1 MRRGVRR
8 VRDIVVGM
16 AGHIDHGKTT
26 VVKYLTGVD
35 TDTLPEEKS
44 RGMTI
49 NLGFTQI
56 KFDDGS
62 RVGLIDVPGHE
73 KFIKNMSAG
82 VSGVDYLLM
91 VIACDDGIM
100 PQTEE
105 HFQILKLF
113 GVKKGMILL
122 TKRDL
127 VDEKRY
133 EEVKKQCREYFKGN
147 FLENSP
153 LLPLSIINIESYN
166 TLKNLLKDEL
176 KKIDLEEKERYFRM
190 DIDRVFSVKGFG
202 CVVTGTVKSG
212 KISVGDTL
220 TIYPQNKMV
229 KVKGLESHGEKK
241 DSIGTGNRCAIN
253 LAGIESSEIKRG
265 DIIGKSL
272 LTGDKIEC
280 KLTLLENSPK
290 IKNNHRI
297 RLNIGTD
304 EIIGRVKIYEKNY
317 ILAGEIA
324 FVQIDLEEI
333 LGGVLK
339 ERGIVRNY
347 SPISTIGGIELLDFS
362 KKEFN
367 RKDTKQI
374 ELLKVLSQED
384 NEKKVEELIK
394 IDRELENIFSLFGEE
409 ISLENLIETK
419 KVFLLDKKYI
429 HRDTLLEKISIIVDE
444 LEKFYSE
451 NRLVRGILKSQI
463 KERYFKNYSLKD
475 YNKFFDL
482 DLVKEKITVVD
493 ELVALKEFKIRL
505 NKEEKNM
512 KEEIFS
518 YYKEQKFNLKPY
530 SYYLEVTKDKNLF
543 EQVHRY
549 MVEEGFIQ
557 YLEEEYY
564 ILNGYLKEST
574 KLITNFLEKNRKIQV
589 KEAKEV
595 LNNSR
600 DSSILILRKLDTL
613 KVTKNIDGVRVLIK

>member
-1 MRRGVRR
+1 M
-8 VRDIVVGM
+8 RDIVVGM

-133 EEVKKQCREYFKGN
+133 EEVKKQCREYFKGS

-153 LLPLSIINIESYN
+153 LLPLSITDIESYN
-166 TLKNLLKDEL
+166 TLKNLLKEEL
-176 KKIDLEEKERYFRM
+176 KKIDLEERERYFRM

-280 KLTLLENSPK
+280 KLTLLESSPK

-304 EIIGRVKIYEKNY
+304 EIIGRVKIYEKNC
-317 ILAGEIA
+317 ILAGESA
-324 FVQIDLEEI
+324 FVQIDLEEV

-429 HRDTLLEKISIIVDE
+429 HRDILLEKISIIVDE

-482 DLVKEKITVVD
+482 DLVKEKIIVVD

>member
-1 MRRGVRR
+1 M
-8 VRDIVVGM
+8 RDIVVGM

-133 EEVKKQCREYFKGN
+133 EEVKKQCREYFKGS

-153 LLPLSIINIESYN
+153 LLPLSITDIESYN

-176 KKIDLEEKERYFRM
+176 KKIDLEERERYFRM

-212 KISVGDTL
+212 KISIGDTL

-317 ILAGEIA
+317 ILAGESA
-324 FVQIDLEEI
+324 FVQIDLEEV

-394 IDRELENIFSLFGEE
+394 IDRELEEIFSLFGEE

-429 HRDTLLEKISIIVDE
+429 HKDILLEKISIIVDE

-493 ELVALKEFKIRL
+493 ELVALNEFKIRL

-530 SYYLEVTKDKNLF
+530 SHYLEVTKDKNLF

>member
-1 MRRGVRR
+1 

-133 EEVKKQCREYFKGN
+133 EEVKKQCREYFKGS

-153 LLPLSIINIESYN
+153 LLPLSITDIESYN
-166 TLKNLLKDEL
+166 TLKNLLKEEL

-212 KISVGDTL
+212 KISIGDTL

-317 ILAGEIA
+317 ILAGESA
-324 FVQIDLEEI
+324 FVQIDLEEV

-394 IDRELENIFSLFGEE
+394 IDRELEYIFSLFGEE

-419 KVFLLDKKYI
+419 KIFLLDKKYI
-429 HRDTLLEKISIIVDE
+429 HRDVLLEKISIIVDE

>member
-1 MRRGVRR
+1 M
-8 VRDIVVGM
+8 RDIVVGM

-100 PQTEE
+100 PQTGE

-133 EEVKKQCREYFKGN
+133 EEVKKQCREYFKGS

-153 LLPLSIINIESYN
+153 LLSLSITDIESYN
-166 TLKNLLKDEL
+166 TLKNLLKEEL
-176 KKIDLEEKERYFRM
+176 KKIDLEERERYFRM

-212 KISVGDTL
+212 KISIGDTL

-304 EIIGRVKIYEKNY
+304 EIIGRVKIYEKNC
-317 ILAGEIA
+317 ILARESA
-324 FVQIDLEEI
+324 FVQIDLEEV

-394 IDRELENIFSLFGEE
+394 IDRELEEIFSLFGEK

-429 HRDTLLEKISIIVDE
+429 HRDILLEKISRIVDE

-493 ELVALKEFKIRL
+493 ELVALNEFKIRL

-574 KLITNFLEKNRKIQV
+574 KLITNFLEKNGKIQV

>member
-1 MRRGVRR
+1 M
-8 VRDIVVGM
+8 RDIVVGM

-133 EEVKKQCREYFKGN
+133 EEVKKQCREYFKGS

-153 LLPLSIINIESYN
+153 LLPLSITDIESYN
-166 TLKNLLKDEL
+166 TLKNLLKEEL

-394 IDRELENIFSLFGEE
+394 IDRELENIFSLFGEK
-409 ISLENLIETK
+409 ISLENLIEAK
-419 KVFLLDKKYI
+419 KIFLLDKKYI
-429 HRDTLLEKISIIVDE
+429 HRDILLEKISRIVDE

>member
-1 MRRGVRR
+1 M
-8 VRDIVVGM
+8 RDIVVGM

-133 EEVKKQCREYFKGN
+133 EEVKKQCREYFKGS

-280 KLTLLENSPK
+280 KLTLLESSPK

-304 EIIGRVKIYEKNY
+304 EIIGRVKIYEKNC
-317 ILAGEIA
+317 ILAGESA
-324 FVQIDLEEI
+324 FVQIDLEEV

-512 KEEIFS
+512 KEKIFS

>member
-1 MRRGVRR
+1 M
-8 VRDIVVGM
+8 RDIVVGM

-113 GVKKGMILL
+113 GVKSGMILL

-133 EEVKKQCREYFKGN
+133 EEVKKQCREYFKGS

-280 KLTLLENSPK
+280 KLTLLESSPK

-429 HRDTLLEKISIIVDE
+429 HRDILLEKISIIVDE

-482 DLVKEKITVVD
+482 DLVKEKIIVVD

-549 MVEEGFIQ
+549 MVEEGFVQ

>member
-1 MRRGVRR
+1 M
-8 VRDIVVGM
+8 RDIVVGM

-133 EEVKKQCREYFKGN
+133 EEVKKQCREYFKGS

-176 KKIDLEEKERYFRM
+176 KKIDLEERERYFRM

-212 KISVGDTL
+212 KISIGDTL

-304 EIIGRVKIYEKNY
+304 EIIGRVKIYEKNC
-317 ILAGEIA
+317 ILAGEAA
-324 FVQIDLEEI
+324 FVQIDLEEV

-429 HRDTLLEKISIIVDE
+429 HRDILLEKISIIVDE

-482 DLVKEKITVVD
+482 DLVKEKIIVVD

>member
-1 MRRGVRR
+1 M
-8 VRDIVVGM
+8 RDIVVGM

-133 EEVKKQCREYFKGN
+133 EEVKKQCREYFKGS

-153 LLPLSIINIESYN
+153 LLPLSITDIESYN

-176 KKIDLEEKERYFRM
+176 KKIDLEERERYFRM

-280 KLTLLENSPK
+280 KLTLLESSPK

-304 EIIGRVKIYEKNY
+304 EIIGRVKIYEKNC
-317 ILAGEIA
+317 ILAGESA
-324 FVQIDLEEI
+324 FVQIDLEEV

-429 HRDTLLEKISIIVDE
+429 HRDILLEKISIIVDE

-482 DLVKEKITVVD
+482 DLVKEKIIVVD

-543 EQVHRY
+543 EKVHRY

-564 ILNGYLKEST
+564 TLNGYLKEST
-574 KLITNFLEKNRKIQV
+574 KLITNFLEKNGKIQV

>member
-1 MRRGVRR
+1 M
-8 VRDIVVGM
+8 RDIVVGM

-133 EEVKKQCREYFKGN
+133 EEVKKQCREYFKGS

-153 LLPLSIINIESYN
+153 LLPLSITDIESYN
-166 TLKNLLKDEL
+166 TLKNLLKEEL

-317 ILAGEIA
+317 ILAGESA
-324 FVQIDLEEI
+324 FVQIDLEEV

-347 SPISTIGGIELLDFS
+347 SPISTIGGIELLNFS

-429 HRDTLLEKISIIVDE
+429 HRDILLEKISIIVDE

-482 DLVKEKITVVD
+482 DLVKEKIIVVD

>member
-1 MRRGVRR
+1 MRR

-133 EEVKKQCREYFKGN
+133 EEVKKQCREYFKGS

-153 LLPLSIINIESYN
+153 LLPLSITDIESYN
-166 TLKNLLKDEL
+166 TLKNLLKEEL

-280 KLTLLENSPK
+280 KLTLLESSPK

-304 EIIGRVKIYEKNY
+304 EIIGRVKIYEKNC
-317 ILAGEIA
+317 ILAGESA
-324 FVQIDLEEI
+324 FVQIDLEEV

-429 HRDTLLEKISIIVDE
+429 HRDILLEKISIIVDE

-482 DLVKEKITVVD
+482 DLVKEKIIVVD

>member
-1 MRRGVRR
+1 M
-8 VRDIVVGM
+8 RDIVVGM

-133 EEVKKQCREYFKGN
+133 EEVKKQCREYFKGS

-339 ERGIVRNY
+339 ERGVVRNY
-347 SPISTIGGIELLDFS
+347 SPISTIGGIELMDFS

-451 NRLVRGILKSQI
+451 NRLVRRILKSQI

-574 KLITNFLEKNRKIQV
+574 KLITNFLEKNGKIQV

>member
-1 MRRGVRR
+1 M
-8 VRDIVVGM
+8 RDIVVGM

-133 EEVKKQCREYFKGN
+133 EEVKKQCREYFKGS

-153 LLPLSIINIESYN
+153 LLPLSIIDIESYN

-212 KISVGDTL
+212 KISIGDTL

-265 DIIGKSL
+265 DIIGKSI
-272 LTGDKIEC
+272 LTGDRIEC

-290 IKNNHRI
+290 IKNNYRI

-317 ILAGEIA
+317 ILAGESA
-324 FVQIDLEEI
+324 FVQIDLEEV

-367 RKDTKQI
+367 RKDIKQI

-394 IDRELENIFSLFGEE
+394 TDRELEDIFSLFGEK
-409 ISLENLIETK
+409 ISLKNLIEAK
-419 KVFLLDKKYI
+419 KIFLLDKKYI
-429 HRDTLLEKISIIVDE
+429 HRDILLEKISIIVDE

-451 NRLVRGILKSQI
+451 NRLMRGILKSQI
-463 KERYFKNYSLKD
+463 KERYFKDYSLKD

-482 DLVKEKITVVD
+482 DLVKEKIIVVN

-505 NKEEKNM
+505 NKEEKDM

-530 SYYLEVTKDKNLF
+530 SYYLKVTKDKNLF

-574 KLITNFLEKNRKIQV
+574 KLIKNFLEKNGKIQV

-600 DSSILILRKLDTL
+600 DSSILILRKLDAL
-613 KVTKNIDGVRVLIK
+613 KVTKNIDGIRMLRE

>member
-1 MRRGVRR
+1 M
-8 VRDIVVGM
+8 RDIVVGM

-133 EEVKKQCREYFKGN
+133 EEVKKQCREYFKGS

-153 LLPLSIINIESYN
+153 LLPLSITDIESYN
-166 TLKNLLKDEL
+166 TLKNLLKEEL

-280 KLTLLENSPK
+280 KLTLLESSPK

-304 EIIGRVKIYEKNY
+304 EIIGRVKIYEKNC
-317 ILAGEIA
+317 ILAGESA
-324 FVQIDLEEI
+324 FVQIDLEEV

-419 KVFLLDKKYI
+419 KVFLFDKKYI
-429 HRDTLLEKISIIVDE
+429 HRDILLEKISIIVDE

-482 DLVKEKITVVD
+482 DLVKEKIIVVD

>member
-1 MRRGVRR
+1 M
-8 VRDIVVGM
+8 RDIVVGM

-133 EEVKKQCREYFKGN
+133 EEVKKQCREYFKGS

-153 LLPLSIINIESYN
+153 LLPLSIIDIESYN
-166 TLKNLLKDEL
+166 TLKNLLKEEL

-280 KLTLLENSPK
+280 KLTLLESSPK

-304 EIIGRVKIYEKNY
+304 EIIGRVKIYEKNC
-317 ILAGEIA
+317 ILAGESA
-324 FVQIDLEEI
+324 FVQIDLEEV

-429 HRDTLLEKISIIVDE
+429 HRDILLEKISIIVDE

-482 DLVKEKITVVD
+482 DLVKEKIIVVD

>member
-1 MRRGVRR
+1 MRR

-133 EEVKKQCREYFKGN
+133 EEVKKQCREYFKGS

-153 LLPLSIINIESYN
+153 LLSLSITDIESYN
-166 TLKNLLKDEL
+166 TLKNLLKEEL
-176 KKIDLEEKERYFRM
+176 KKIDLEERERYFRM

-212 KISVGDTL
+212 KISIGDTL

-280 KLTLLENSPK
+280 KLTLLESSPK

-304 EIIGRVKIYEKNY
+304 EIIGRVKIYEKNC
-317 ILAGEIA
+317 ILAGESA
-324 FVQIDLEEI
+324 FVQIDLEEV

-429 HRDTLLEKISIIVDE
+429 HRDILLEKISIIVDE

-482 DLVKEKITVVD
+482 DLVKEKIIVVD

-574 KLITNFLEKNRKIQV
+574 KLITNFLEKNGKIQV

>member
-1 MRRGVRR
+1 M
-8 VRDIVVGM
+8 RDIVVGM

-133 EEVKKQCREYFKGN
+133 EGVKKQCREYFKGS

-153 LLPLSIINIESYN
+153 LLPLSITDIESYN

-280 KLTLLENSPK
+280 KLTLLESSPK

-317 ILAGEIA
+317 ILAGESA
-324 FVQIDLEEI
+324 FVQIDLEEV

-394 IDRELENIFSLFGEE
+394 IDRELEDIFSLFGEK

-419 KVFLLDKKYI
+419 KIFLLDKKYI
-429 HRDTLLEKISIIVDE
+429 HRDILLEKISIIVDE

-463 KERYFKNYSLKD
+463 KERDFKNYSLKD

-482 DLVKEKITVVD
+482 DLVKEKIIVVD

-543 EQVHRY
+543 EKVHRY

-574 KLITNFLEKNRKIQV
+574 KLITNFLEKNEKIQV

>member
-1 MRRGVRR
+1 M
-8 VRDIVVGM
+8 RDIVVGM

-73 KFIKNMSAG
+73 KFIKNMTAG

-133 EEVKKQCREYFKGN
+133 EEVKKQCREYFKGS

-153 LLPLSIINIESYN
+153 LLPLSIIDIESYN

-212 KISVGDTL
+212 KISIGDTL

-265 DIIGKSL
+265 DIIGKSI
-272 LTGDKIEC
+272 LTGDRIEC

-317 ILAGEIA
+317 ILAGESA
-324 FVQIDLEEI
+324 FVQIDLEEV

-367 RKDTKQI
+367 RKDIKQI

-394 IDRELENIFSLFGEE
+394 TDRELEDIFSLFGEK
-409 ISLENLIETK
+409 ISLKNLIEAK

-451 NRLVRGILKSQI
+451 NRLVRGILKYQI

-482 DLVKEKITVVD
+482 DLVKEKIIVVD
-493 ELVALKEFKIRL
+493 ELVALNEFKIRL

-530 SYYLEVTKDKNLF
+530 SYYLKVTKDKNLF

-574 KLITNFLEKNRKIQV
+574 KLITNFLEKNGKIQV

-600 DSSILILRKLDTL
+600 DSSILILRKLDAL
-613 KVTKNIDGVRVLIK
+613 KVTKNIDGIRMLRE

>member
-1 MRRGVRR
+1 M
-8 VRDIVVGM
+8 RDIVVGM

-133 EEVKKQCREYFKGN
+133 EEVKKQCREYFKGS

-153 LLPLSIINIESYN
+153 LLPLSITDIESYN
-166 TLKNLLKDEL
+166 TLKNLLKEEL

>member
-1 MRRGVRR
+1 M
-8 VRDIVVGM
+8 RDIVVGM

-113 GVKKGMILL
+113 GVKKGTILL

-133 EEVKKQCREYFKGN
+133 EEVKKQCREYFKGS

-153 LLPLSIINIESYN
+153 LLSLSITDIESYN

-176 KKIDLEEKERYFRM
+176 KRIDLEERERDFRM

-272 LTGDKIEC
+272 LTGDRIEC

-290 IKNNHRI
+290 IKSNHRI

-317 ILAGEIA
+317 ILAGESA
-324 FVQIDLEEI
+324 FVQIDLEEV

-493 ELVALKEFKIRL
+493 ELVALNEFKIRL

-574 KLITNFLEKNRKIQV
+574 KLITNFLEKNEKIQV

>member
-1 MRRGVRR
+1 M
-8 VRDIVVGM
+8 RDIVVGM

-133 EEVKKQCREYFKGN
+133 EEVKKQCREYFKGS

-212 KISVGDTL
+212 KISIGDTL

-317 ILAGEIA
+317 ILAGESA
-324 FVQIDLEEI
+324 FVQIDLEEV

>member
-1 MRRGVRR
+1 M
-8 VRDIVVGM
+8 RDIVVGM

-133 EEVKKQCREYFKGN
+133 EEVKKQCREYFKGS

-153 LLPLSIINIESYN
+153 LLPLSITDIESYN
-166 TLKNLLKDEL
+166 TLKNLLKEEL

-280 KLTLLENSPK
+280 KLTLLESSPK

-304 EIIGRVKIYEKNY
+304 EIIGRVKIYEKNC
-317 ILAGEIA
+317 ILAGESA

-394 IDRELENIFSLFGEE
+394 IDRELEYIFSLFGEE

-419 KVFLLDKKYI
+419 KIFLLDKKYI
-429 HRDTLLEKISIIVDE
+429 HRDVLLEKISIIVDE

>member
-133 EEVKKQCREYFKGN
+133 EEVKKQCREYFKGS

-153 LLPLSIINIESYN
+153 LLPLSIDNIESYN
-166 TLKNLLKDEL
+166 TLKNLLKEEL
-176 KKIDLEEKERYFRM
+176 KKIDLEERERYFRM

-317 ILAGEIA
+317 ILAGESA
-324 FVQIDLEEI
+324 FVQIDLEEV

-394 IDRELENIFSLFGEE
+394 IDRELEEIFSLFGEK

-419 KVFLLDKKYI
+419 KIFLLDKKYI

-482 DLVKEKITVVD
+482 DLVKEKIIVVD

>member
-1 MRRGVRR
+1 M
-8 VRDIVVGM
+8 RDIVVGM

-133 EEVKKQCREYFKGN
+133 EEVKKQCREYFKGS

-394 IDRELENIFSLFGEE
+394 IDRELENIFSLFGEK
-409 ISLENLIETK
+409 ISLENLIEAK
-419 KVFLLDKKYI
+419 KIFLLDKKYI
-429 HRDTLLEKISIIVDE
+429 HRDILLEKISRIVDE

>member
-1 MRRGVRR
+1 M
-8 VRDIVVGM
+8 RDIVVGM

-113 GVKKGMILL
+113 GVKSGMILL

-133 EEVKKQCREYFKGN
+133 EEVKKQCREYFKGS

-212 KISVGDTL
+212 KISIGDTL

-229 KVKGLESHGEKK
+229 KVKGLESYGEKK

-339 ERGIVRNY
+339 ERGVVRNY

>member
-1 MRRGVRR
+1 M
-8 VRDIVVGM
+8 RDIVVGM

-133 EEVKKQCREYFKGN
+133 EEVKKQCREYFKGS

-153 LLPLSIINIESYN
+153 LLPLSITDIESYN
-166 TLKNLLKDEL
+166 TLKNLLKEEL

-280 KLTLLENSPK
+280 KLTLLESSPK

-304 EIIGRVKIYEKNY
+304 EIIGRVKIYEKNC
-317 ILAGEIA
+317 ILAGESA
-324 FVQIDLEEI
+324 FVQIDLEEV

-429 HRDTLLEKISIIVDE
+429 HRDILLEKISIIVDE

-482 DLVKEKITVVD
+482 DLVKEKIIVVD

-595 LNNSR
+595 LNNSK

>member
-1 MRRGVRR
+1 M
-8 VRDIVVGM
+8 RDIVVGM

-127 VDEKRY
+127 VDEKRD
-133 EEVKKQCREYFKGN
+133 EEVKKQCREYFKGS

-166 TLKNLLKDEL
+166 TLKNLLKEEL

-272 LTGDKIEC
+272 LIGDKIEC

-394 IDRELENIFSLFGEE
+394 SDRELENIFSLFGEE

-482 DLVKEKITVVD
+482 DLVKEKIIVVD

>member
-1 MRRGVRR
+1 M
-8 VRDIVVGM
+8 RDIVVGM

-133 EEVKKQCREYFKGN
+133 EEVKKQCREYFKGS

-153 LLPLSIINIESYN
+153 LLPLSITDIESYN
-166 TLKNLLKDEL
+166 TLKNLLKEEL

-280 KLTLLENSPK
+280 KLTLLESSPK

-304 EIIGRVKIYEKNY
+304 EIIGRVKIYEKNC

-394 IDRELENIFSLFGEE
+394 IDRELENIFSLFGEK
-409 ISLENLIETK
+409 ISLENLIEAK
-419 KVFLLDKKYI
+419 KIFLLDKKYI
-429 HRDTLLEKISIIVDE
+429 HRDILLEKISRIVDE

>member
-1 MRRGVRR
+1 M
-8 VRDIVVGM
+8 RDIVVGM

-73 KFIKNMSAG
+73 KFIKNMSTG

-133 EEVKKQCREYFKGN
+133 EEVKKQCREYFKGS

-153 LLPLSIINIESYN
+153 LLPLSITDIESYN
-166 TLKNLLKDEL
+166 TLKNLLKEEL

-280 KLTLLENSPK
+280 KLTLLESSPK

-304 EIIGRVKIYEKNY
+304 EIIGRVKIYEKNC
-317 ILAGEIA
+317 ILAGESA
-324 FVQIDLEEI
+324 FVQIDLEEV

-429 HRDTLLEKISIIVDE
+429 HRDILLEKISIIVDE

-482 DLVKEKITVVD
+482 DLVKEKIIVVD

>member
-1 MRRGVRR
+1 M
-8 VRDIVVGM
+8 RDIVVGM

-49 NLGFTQI
+49 NLGFIQI

-133 EEVKKQCREYFKGN
+133 EEVKKQCREYFKGS

-176 KKIDLEEKERYFRM
+176 KKIDLEERERYFRM

-202 CVVTGTVKSG
+202 CVITGTVKSG
-212 KISVGDTL
+212 KISIGDTL

-317 ILAGEIA
+317 ILAGESA
-324 FVQIDLEEI
+324 FVQIDLEEV

-394 IDRELENIFSLFGEE
+394 IDRELEYIFSLFGEE

-429 HRDTLLEKISIIVDE
+429 HRDILLEKISIIVDE

-482 DLVKEKITVVD
+482 DLVKEKIIVVD

-543 EQVHRY
+543 EKVHRY

-574 KLITNFLEKNRKIQV
+574 KLITNFLEKNGKIQV

>member
-1 MRRGVRR
+1 M
-8 VRDIVVGM
+8 RDIVVGM

-62 RVGLIDVPGHE
+62 RIGLIDVPGHE

-133 EEVKKQCREYFKGN
+133 EEVKKQCREYFKGS

-153 LLPLSIINIESYN
+153 LLPLSIDNIESYN

-176 KKIDLEEKERYFRM
+176 KKIDLEERERYFRM

-317 ILAGEIA
+317 ILAGESA
-324 FVQIDLEEI
+324 FVQIVLEEI

-394 IDRELENIFSLFGEE
+394 IDRELEYIFSLFGEE
-409 ISLENLIETK
+409 ISLKNLIETK
-419 KVFLLDKKYI
+419 KIFLLDKKYI
-429 HRDTLLEKISIIVDE
+429 HRDILLEKISIIVDE

-463 KERYFKNYSLKD
+463 KERYFKNYPLKD

-493 ELVALKEFKIRL
+493 ELVALNEFKIRL

-543 EQVHRY
+543 EKVHRY

-574 KLITNFLEKNRKIQV
+574 KLITNFLEKNGKIQV

>member
-1 MRRGVRR
+1 M
-8 VRDIVVGM
+8 RDIVVGM

-133 EEVKKQCREYFKGN
+133 EEVKKQCREYFKGS

-176 KKIDLEEKERYFRM
+176 KKIDLEERERYFRM

-212 KISVGDTL
+212 KISIGDTL

-317 ILAGEIA
+317 ILAGESA
-324 FVQIDLEEI
+324 FVQIDLEEV

-394 IDRELENIFSLFGEE
+394 IDIELEYIFSLFGEE

-419 KVFLLDKKYI
+419 KIFLLDKKYI
-429 HRDTLLEKISIIVDE
+429 HRDVLLEKISIIVDE
-444 LEKFYSE
+444 LEKFYSG

>member
-1 MRRGVRR
+1 M
-8 VRDIVVGM
+8 RDIVVGM

-133 EEVKKQCREYFKGN
+133 EEVKKQCREYFKGS

-153 LLPLSIINIESYN
+153 LLPLSITDIESYN

-176 KKIDLEEKERYFRM
+176 KKINLEERERYFRM

-212 KISVGDTL
+212 KISIGDTL

-317 ILAGEIA
+317 ILAGESA
-324 FVQIDLEEI
+324 FVQIDLEEV

-394 IDRELENIFSLFGEE
+394 IDRELEYIFSLFGEE

-419 KVFLLDKKYI
+419 KIFLLDKKYI
-429 HRDTLLEKISIIVDE
+429 HRDVLLEKISIIVDE

-564 ILNGYLKEST
+564 ILNGYLKESI

>member
-1 MRRGVRR
+1 M
-8 VRDIVVGM
+8 RDIVVGM

-133 EEVKKQCREYFKGN
+133 EEVKKQCREYFKGS

-153 LLPLSIINIESYN
+153 LLPLSITDIESYN
-166 TLKNLLKDEL
+166 TLKNLLKEEL

-280 KLTLLENSPK
+280 KLTLLESSPK

-304 EIIGRVKIYEKNY
+304 EIIGRVKIYEKNC
-317 ILAGEIA
+317 ILAGESA

-429 HRDTLLEKISIIVDE
+429 HRDILLEKISIIVDE

-482 DLVKEKITVVD
+482 DLVKEKIIVVD

-530 SYYLEVTKDKNLF
+530 SYYLEVTKGKNLF

>member
-1 MRRGVRR
+1 M
-8 VRDIVVGM
+8 RDIVVGM

-133 EEVKKQCREYFKGN
+133 EEVKKQCREYFKGS

-153 LLPLSIINIESYN
+153 LLPLSITDIESYN
-166 TLKNLLKDEL
+166 TLKNLLKEEL

-202 CVVTGTVKSG
+202 CVVTGIVKSG

-280 KLTLLENSPK
+280 KLTLLESSPK

-304 EIIGRVKIYEKNY
+304 EIIGRVKIYEKNC
-317 ILAGEIA
+317 ILAGEAA
-324 FVQIDLEEI
+324 FVQIDLEEV

-429 HRDTLLEKISIIVDE
+429 HRDILLEKISIIVDE

-482 DLVKEKITVVD
+482 DLVKEKIIVVD

>member
-1 MRRGVRR
+1 M
-8 VRDIVVGM
+8 RDIVVGM

-133 EEVKKQCREYFKGN
+133 EEVKKQCREYFKGS

-176 KKIDLEEKERYFRM
+176 KKIDLEERERYFRM

-543 EQVHRY
+543 EKVHRY

-574 KLITNFLEKNRKIQV
+574 KLITNFLEKNGKIQV

>member
-1 MRRGVRR
+1 MRR

-133 EEVKKQCREYFKGN
+133 EEVKKQCREYFKGS

-176 KKIDLEEKERYFRM
+176 KKIDLEERERDFRM

-212 KISVGDTL
+212 KISIGDTL

-317 ILAGEIA
+317 ILAGESA
-324 FVQIDLEEI
+324 FVQIDLEEV

-394 IDRELENIFSLFGEE
+394 IDRELEYIFSLFGEE

-419 KVFLLDKKYI
+419 KIFLLDKKYI
-429 HRDTLLEKISIIVDE
+429 HRDVLLEKISIIVDE

>member
-1 MRRGVRR
+1 M
-8 VRDIVVGM
+8 RDIVVGM

-133 EEVKKQCREYFKGN
+133 EEVKKQCREYFKGS

-153 LLPLSIINIESYN
+153 LLPLSITDIESYN

-176 KKIDLEEKERYFRM
+176 KKIDLEERERYFRM

-212 KISVGDTL
+212 KISIGDTL

-241 DSIGTGNRCAIN
+241 NSIGTGNRCAIN

-290 IKNNHRI
+290 IKNNYRI

-317 ILAGEIA
+317 ILAGEST

-347 SPISTIGGIELLDFS
+347 SPISTIGRIELLDFS

-367 RKDTKQI
+367 RKDIKQI

-394 IDRELENIFSLFGEE
+394 IDRELEEIFSLFGEE

-482 DLVKEKITVVD
+482 ELVKEKIIVVD

-530 SYYLEVTKDKNLF
+530 SYYLKVTKDKNLF
-543 EQVHRY
+543 EKVHRY
-549 MVEEGFIQ
+549 MIEEGFIQ

-574 KLITNFLEKNRKIQV
+574 KLITNFLEKNEKIQV